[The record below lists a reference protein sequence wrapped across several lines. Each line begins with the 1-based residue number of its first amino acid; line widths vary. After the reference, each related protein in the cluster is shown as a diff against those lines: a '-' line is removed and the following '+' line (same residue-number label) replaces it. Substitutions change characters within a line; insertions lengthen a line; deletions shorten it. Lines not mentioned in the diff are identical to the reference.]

1 MSSDKNLLV
10 SWEFLLV
17 KLVLF
22 ATLFVAFDKPCG
34 SVIGKIALEQKGYDL
49 YSYNI
54 GAQKVYALA
63 VGPRGKSTDE
73 RGVWIQKDGSFLL
86 PNLPVGEYTI
96 KLRAP
101 GFASQYIN
109 GVFVDEGKVTKMKS
123 PITMELLD
131 PSVTIAASTRVYTTK
146 EKPKLWIN
154 AYGGTLATVDVYK
167 TDFLKFLNQCSKASI
182 DVNSNLDLYKPSD
195 SKDLNFKESPV
206 ATMSR
211 KLELDPSDWSYADF
225 QLDKPLPP
233 GDYVAKV
240 KLKTQQS
247 DKSSWDL
254 LWFSVT
260 DLGLIVKQAPDK
272 TVVRA
277 IDLNTL
283 RPRANVNLSVID
295 RRVNASALKQA
306 VTDTNG
312 FATMVTGKNLP
323 ANLTGSVLIA
333 GRQGEDHAYSDAS
346 WWQGRAGQYRTYFYT
361 ERPIYRL
368 GQTVSFKG
376 IARKFD
382 ENGFHN
388 PKGGLPVT
396 LIIED
401 PDNQKLAEQ
410 HLRTNEHG
418 TFNGAF
424 TVPAD
429 GHTGAYQVTAKYPD
443 DTQTYSSFEVAQ
455 YRKPEYQVAVTPT
468 TPRVIAGS
476 TLKARVKATYF
487 FGAPVASAKV
497 KYSVYAGNDWQAREN
512 LLPRPEYYS
521 FFDDWGD
528 DADYSYAS
536 DFICEGYAQT
546 DDAGEAVIEFKTKE
560 LKPPTDGPY
569 SNDYQDKRYK
579 IEAEVTDIS
588 RISVVGSGSASV
600 VAGDFALFVNPK
612 TYVAKSGEAI
622 NVDINAINYDGS
634 PAANKEVNLRL
645 MRWVW
650 DQAKST
656 YRGVDLTD
664 QTSATTNDKGT
675 ASVSLS
681 TKDSF
686 PTETYYITAESKD
699 SKGHTIYDNESIW
712 IASANY
718 PYTLSTEEAR
728 VEPLSLKLDKSV
740 YKPGDIARL
749 MISTPTTG
757 KEGAEAIFSIEGKRL
772 YSYKVVPLTATAT
785 LVEFPITSEYA
796 PNAFVACTLVDKK
809 HQFYNQSQILK
820 VSPEDNFLNLNITTN
835 KPKYKPGESV
845 TYTVKATDAKGKPAA
860 NTEVSLGVVDESIY
874 SIRPEAAED
883 IRKFF
888 YRMQENWVN
897 TACSFPHSYSGGPD
911 KSEPRMRKDFRDTA
925 AWLPD
930 LVTNK
935 DGIAIATIKLPDN
948 LTTWR
953 ATARAI
959 GMETNVGDTINKI
972 ISTQD
977 LIVRLALPRFFTEG
991 DDAFIT
997 AIVHNYTDKTENIDL
1012 QLSASKQ
1019 YKLGRPAT
1027 QTLTIKPDKAERFS
1041 WSVTVAQPGDSLVSI
1056 VARGKTSG
1064 DAMELHLPVRSLGIS
1079 SFLCQSKIITEE
1091 NKTVS
1096 LPLSPNNPAAQN
1108 IQWKLSLA
1116 ASSIGPVLGN
1126 FDTLIDY
1133 PYGCTEQTM
1142 SRLVPSIVAMKLN
1155 KDLGQAITSSD
1166 KERFRRVYEKSMQKL
1181 AEHRHADGAW
1191 GWWQYDDSDPS
1202 MTSYVLEG
1210 LMLLKEV
1217 GYKVDDTWISEGKTW
1232 LSKNAKELF
1241 KQLSD
1246 PKQVDVYGTTR
1257 SRRIDL
1263 ARMLLVLS
1271 RNGEKTPNNVRNWF
1285 TKNIET
1291 MQPEELTYLTLAIV
1305 QSDKSNKA
1313 AQSFYD
1319 RLISLANSN
1328 GDMLDWDHTRAL
1340 LNKIKIKANEDDY
1353 TYQFTGVETTAAA
1366 LETVLVMDGQNS
1378 ARIESIKKWLLLQ
1391 HDKDGWENTK
1401 TTAKVFLVLLDE
1413 ELRARKSGIAANTN
1427 YTVSVNSSQT
1437 PTLSE
1442 LIPLHELLAFTN
1454 DNHYDADSTLTKII
1468 PSATRSSSNNIELK
1482 KQGPGRLYLTNMI
1495 TYTRKLHPGEL
1506 VNEKSLPGNLS
1517 IKRSFYRL
1525 KPTAIASDGTTH
1537 FNLEPIANNTV
1548 RAGETVLMKVS
1559 VNSPVALPYIILDAA
1574 LPSGAEVLSDD
1585 PRADL
1590 INGSGNDSGNSGAV
1604 ETDWGTWWWSHQDV
1618 LDDKIVF
1625 FAKTMP
1631 AGKCEFQTLVR
1642 MELPGK
1648 FQINPL
1654 SLQGMYT
1661 DRVRALSTLDSLTV
1675 KE

>member
-22 ATLFVAFDKPCG
+22 AVLFIAFDKPCG
-34 SVIGKIALEQKGYDL
+34 SVTGQIALEQKGFNL
-49 YSYNI
+49 YSYNA
-54 GAQKVYALA
+54 GTKQVYALA
-63 VGPRGKSTDE
+63 VGPRGKSYDE
-73 RGVWIQKDGSFLL
+73 RGVWIKSDGTFTL
-86 PNLPVGEYTI
+86 PSLPIGEYTI

-101 GFASQYIN
+101 GFASEYIN
-109 GVFVDEGKVTKMKS
+109 GVFVDEGKVTKLKS
-123 PITMELLD
+123 PITLELLE
-131 PSVTIAASTRVYTTK
+131 PSVTIAASTRVYTSK

-154 AYGGTLATVDVYK
+154 AYGGTQATIDVYK
-167 TDFLKFLNQCSKASI
+167 TDFLQFMGQCAKNSI
-182 DVNSNLDLYKPSD
+182 EVNSSLDIYKPSD
-195 SKDLNFKESPV
+195 STELNLKDPPI

-211 KLELDPSDWSYADF
+211 KLELDSSDWSYADF
-225 QLDKPLPP
+225 QLNKPLPQ

-240 KLKTQQS
+240 KLSSQRG
-247 DKSSWDL
+247 DKSAWDL

-283 RPRANVNLSVID
+283 RPRAGVALSVID
-295 RRVNASALKQA
+295 RRTGNIHAINQA
-306 VTDTNG
+306 TTDNNG

-323 ANLTGSVLIA
+323 GKLTGSVLISA
-333 GRQGEDHAYSDAS
+333 SQGEDHAYSDAS

-396 LIIED
+396 VTVED

-418 TFNGAF
+418 TFNSTF
-424 TVPAD
+424 DVPAD
-429 GHTGAYQVTAKYPD
+429 GHTGAYQVTVKYPD

-455 YRKPEYQVAVTPT
+455 YRKPEYQVEVTPV
-468 TPRVIAGS
+468 TPRVIAGA

-497 KYSVYAGNDWQAREN
+497 KYSVYAGNDWQTREN

-588 RISVVGSGSASV
+588 RTSVIGSGSASV
-600 VAGDFALFVNPK
+600 VAGDYALFVKSK
-612 TYVAKSGEAI
+612 TYVVKSGEPI
-622 NVDINAINYDGS
+622 SVDINATNYDGQ
-634 PAANKEVNLRL
+634 PAANKQITVKL

-650 DQAKST
+650 DQAQST
-656 YRGVDLTD
+656 YRSTNLTD
-664 QTSATTNDKGT
+664 QATTSTNDKGT
-675 ASVSLS
+675 TTVTLK
-681 TKDSF
+681 TQDSY
-686 PTETYYITAESKD
+686 PTDTYYITAQGQD
-699 SKGHTIYDNESIW
+699 SGGRTIYDNESIW

-718 PYTLSTEEAR
+718 PYALSSEQAN

-740 YKPGDIARL
+740 YKPGDTARV

-757 KEGAEAIFSIEGKRL
+757 KEGAEAIVSIEGKRL
-772 YSYKVVPLTATAT
+772 YNYRVVPLTATAT
-785 LVEFPITSEYA
+785 LVEFPITAEYA
-796 PNAFVACTLVDKK
+796 PNVFVSCTFVDKK
-809 HQFYNQSQILK
+809 HQFYNQSQLLK
-820 VSPEDNFLNLNITTN
+820 VSPEDNFLNISISTD

-845 TYTVKATDAKGKPAA
+845 QYTIKALDSHGKPAA

-874 SIRPEAAED
+874 AIRPETAED

-897 TACSFPHSYSGGPD
+897 TVCSFPHSYSGGPD
-911 KSEPRMRKDFRDTA
+911 KVEPRMRKDFRDTA

-930 LVTNK
+930 LVTNQ
-935 DGIAIATIKLPDN
+935 DGIAIASVKLPDN

-959 GMETNVGDTINKI
+959 GMATTVGDTINKI

-991 DDAFIT
+991 DEGFIT

-1012 QLSASKQ
+1012 SLSASKQ
-1019 YKLGRPAT
+1019 YKLAKANQ
-1027 QTLTIKPDKAERFS
+1027 QTLSIKPDKAERYS
-1041 WSVTVAQPGDSLVSI
+1041 WPVTVTSSGDSIVSI
-1056 VARGKTSG
+1056 VARGKTAG

-1079 SFLCQSKIITEE
+1079 SFLCQSQIITNESQSA
-1091 NKTVS
+1091 TLPVS
-1096 LPLSPNNPAAQN
+1096 PDKSSAKDIKWQ
-1108 IQWKLSLA
+1108 LSLA
-1116 ASSIGPVLGN
+1116 ASSIGPVLGSFN
-1126 FDTLIDY
+1126 ALIDY

-1142 SRLVPSIVAMKLN
+1142 SRLIPSVVAMKLN
-1155 KDLGQAITSSD
+1155 KELGQDMTVSD
-1166 KERFRRVYEKSMQKL
+1166 KEKFRVVYNKSIQKL
-1181 AEHRHADGAW
+1181 AEHRHADGGW
-1191 GWWQYDDSDPS
+1191 GWWKFDESDPS
-1202 MTSYVLEG
+1202 MTSYVMEG
-1210 LMLLKEV
+1210 LMLLRQV
-1217 GYKVDDTWISEGKTW
+1217 GYKVDDTWLSEGKVW
-1232 LSKNAKELF
+1232 LSKNAKDLF

-1246 PKQVDVYGTTR
+1246 PKQVDIYGSTR
-1257 SRRIDL
+1257 ARRIDL
-1263 ARMLLVLS
+1263 ARMLYVLS
-1271 RNGEKTPNNVRNWF
+1271 QNGEKVPNTVRLWF
-1285 TKNIET
+1285 GKSLET
-1291 MQPEELTYLTLAIV
+1291 MQPEELTYLTLAICN
-1305 QSDKSNKA
+1305 SGCNNAKP
-1313 AQSFYD
+1313 FYD
-1319 RLISLANSN
+1319 RLIALANN
-1328 GDMLDWDHTRAL
+1328 NDGMMDWDHTRAL
-1340 LNKIKIKANEDDY
+1340 LNKIKIKSDEDDY
-1353 TYQFTGVETTAAA
+1353 TYQFTGIETTAAA
-1366 LETVLVMDGQNS
+1366 LQAVLVNEPSNS
-1378 ARIESIKKWLLLQ
+1378 ARIESIKKYLLLQ

-1401 TTAKVFLVLLDE
+1401 TTAKVFLVLLQE
-1413 ELRARKSGIAANTN
+1413 ELLNRKSANAAGTN
-1427 YTVSVNSSQT
+1427 YTVSLNSGQT
-1437 PTLSE
+1437 PTSAE
-1442 LIPLHELLAFTN
+1442 VIPLHKILNFTDEN
-1454 DNHYDADSTLTKII
+1454 RYDEDTVIAESI
-1468 PSATRSSSNNIELK
+1468 PSGTRIPSTTVDLK
-1482 KQGPGRLYLTNMI
+1482 KQGPGRLYYTNMI
-1495 TYTRKLHPGEL
+1495 TYTRKLHPGET
-1506 VNEKSLPGNLS
+1506 VAEKSLPANLS

-1548 RAGETVLMKVS
+1548 KAGETILMKVS
-1559 VNSPVALPYIILDAA
+1559 VQSPVALPYIILEAA
-1574 LPSGAEVLSDD
+1574 LPSGAEVVSDD
-1585 PRADL
+1585 PRSDL
-1590 INGSGNDSGNSGAV
+1590 IESDSNSNGSI
-1604 ETDWGTWWWSHQDV
+1604 ETDWGTWWWSHQDI

-1625 FAKTMP
+1625 FAKSMP

-1642 MELPGK
+1642 IELPGK
-1648 FQINPL
+1648 FQMNPMN
-1654 SLQGMYT
+1654 LQGMYT
-1661 DRVRALSTLDSLTV
+1661 DRVRALSTLDALTV